1 MNADIISMF
10 MKLMPMSM
18 WIQKSRLDAEQFDT
32 RLPNISSSSKLRNQI
47 PQNRV
52 PQNLYFFVSNL
63 KEKDRTNI
71 WLFHIQSRK
80 KKAMAKYYVISYYSS
95 LLWINYGGG
104 LKVLLAI
111 LSPRLKHLTRTF
123 EIASALRITINK
135 EDQNQNK
142 LGSNSVLRYWLACS
156 TLDSCSI
163 SLQSVLFRLLIKNY
177 IAVVS

>member
-1 MNADIISMF
+1 
-10 MKLMPMSM
+10 M

-80 KKAMAKYYVISYYSS
+80 KKAMAKYYVISSDSS
-95 LLWINYGGG
+95 LLCINYGGG
-104 LKVLLAI
+104 LKMLLA
-111 LSPRLKHLTRTF
+111 LPSSKLKHLTRTF
-123 EIASALRITINK
+123 EIAWCRGSLSTRRIKIKTSSAPILFCAT
-135 EDQNQNK
+135 
-142 LGSNSVLRYWLACS
+142 GWLAKPSTAARSVCS
-156 TLDSCSI
+156 QCS
-163 SLQSVLFRLLIKNY
+163 SDFWLRST
-177 IAVVS
+177 